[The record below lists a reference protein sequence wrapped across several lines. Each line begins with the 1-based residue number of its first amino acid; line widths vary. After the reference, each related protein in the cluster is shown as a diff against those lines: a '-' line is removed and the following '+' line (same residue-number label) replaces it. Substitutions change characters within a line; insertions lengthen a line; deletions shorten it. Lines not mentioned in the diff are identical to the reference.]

1 MGRLGKLI
9 YYWALAFKIA
19 CDETFARPRPQDV
32 SESRRLHRELFELVE
47 EGQGG

>member
-1 MGRLGKLI
+1 VKRLGKLI

-19 CDETFARPRPQDV
+19 CDETWRWPRLRDV
-32 SESRRLHRELFELVE
+32 LDARRLHRELFGAVE

>member
-1 MGRLGKLI
+1 MKRLGRLI

-19 CDETFARPRPQDV
+19 CDETWGRPRLRDV
-32 SESRRLHRELFELVE
+32 LDSRRLHRELFGLLE